1 MESMEYEHSV
11 TTTADVASA
20 WAAVAAVS
28 TWPRWTPSMTS
39 VRPLDGDEV
48 REGRRFRISQPRLP
62 DLLWRVTE
70 VRDGES
76 FTWEARSPGVVTVG
90 YHRIDAAPGGGTVIT
105 IGVRQTGPLA
115 GVVRL
120 LTGARTKR
128 YLGLESAGLKAAAE
142 VAGDGQ

>member
-1 MESMEYEHSV
+1 METMEYEESV
-11 TTTADVASA
+11 TTGADPAHA
-20 WAAVAAVS
+20 WAAVVGVT
-28 TWPRWTPSMTS
+28 TWPRWTPSMTN

-48 REGRRFRISQPRLP
+48 REGRRFRISQPGLP
-62 DLLWRVTE
+62 DLVWRVTE

-90 YHRIDAAPGGGTVIT
+90 YHRVDPGSGGETMIT

-128 YLGLESAGLKAAAE
+128 YLGLEAAGLKAAAE
-142 VAGDGQ
+142 AAGG